1 MITQLVI
8 LISKLREK
16 LVKKALP
23 FLVAITFLFI
33 CVSSISMYFLERN
46 ANHEMKT
53 YLDSLWWCLVTIT
66 TVGYGDIFPVT
77 GAGKIVAAITMT
89 FGIGFLGI
97 FTATIATVLID
108 SLLKEGR
115 GLGSTLWRKHI
126 VICNWNGRAHFVI
139 KELRNEIGSKN
150 SLIVLLA
157 NLEEKPVDE
166 DIVFLRGNPGSED
179 DLKRANIA
187 EASTA
192 IILADDV
199 KNDDKDNIDAK
210 SVLSAMTIRS
220 LNKDIHITVEV
231 LNPQNV
237 AHFKR
242 AGADEI
248 ISTSEISGNL
258 LARSALFSGMGYI
271 VSDLLTK
278 EYGNQIYKVDPGSKY
293 LHKRYEDA
301 LKDILENTGAIL
313 IAVESGGEFIT
324 RPAGHTIKEGDK
336 FFLIAKS
343 FPKF

>member
-1 MITQLVI
+1 LITQLII

-23 FLVAITFLFI
+23 FLVIITFIFI
-33 CVSSISMYFLERN
+33 CVSSISMYYLERN
-46 ANHEMKT
+46 ANHGMRT

-66 TVGYGDIFPVT
+66 TVGYGDVFPVT

-89 FGIGFLGI
+89 FGIGFLGM

-108 SLLKEGR
+108 SLLKEGK
-115 GLGSTLWRKHI
+115 GLGSTLWKKHI
-126 VICNWNGRAHFVI
+126 VICNWNGRGHFVI
-139 KELRNEIGSKN
+139 KELLYEIGNKN

-157 NLEEKPVDE
+157 DLEEKPVDE
-166 DIVFLRGNPGSED
+166 DIVFLKGNPGNET

-187 EASTA
+187 EANTA

-258 LARSALFSGMGYI
+258 LARSALFSGMGHV

-278 EYGNQIYKVDPGSKY
+278 EYGNQIYKVDPGAKY

-301 LKDILENTGAIL
+301 LKDILEKAGAIL
-313 IAVESGGEFIT
+313 IAVESDGAFIT
-324 RPAGHTIKEGDK
+324 RPAGHIIKEGDK

-343 FPKF
+343 SPVL